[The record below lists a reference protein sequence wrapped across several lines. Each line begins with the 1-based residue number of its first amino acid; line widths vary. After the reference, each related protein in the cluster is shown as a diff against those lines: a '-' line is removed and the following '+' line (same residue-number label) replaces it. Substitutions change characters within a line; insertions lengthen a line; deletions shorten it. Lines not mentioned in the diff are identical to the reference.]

1 MRIKL
6 DENLGERG
14 RRLLAEAGHD
24 VASTRDEQLAGAP
37 DATLIAHCAAEARCL
52 VTLDLDF
59 ANPLRFSPDKYAG
72 IVVFRP
78 PARPS
83 LALLEA
89 CVHTLLRG
97 LQSAAPLHKLWIVE
111 VDRIRE
117 YLSSEEAGG
126 G

>member
-14 RRLLAEAGHD
+14 RQLLAAAGHD
-24 VASTRDEQLAGAP
+24 VASTRDQQLGGAP
-37 DATLIAHCAAEARCL
+37 DDKLITHCAAEARCL

-59 ANPLRFSPDKYAG
+59 ASPLRYSPDAYAG
-72 IVVFRP
+72 IVVLRP
-78 PARPS
+78 PPRPS

-89 CVHTLLRG
+89 CIHTLLRG
-97 LQSAAPLHKLWIVE
+97 LQSDAPTGKLWIVE

-117 YLSSEEAGG
+117 YLAPEASGQ
-126 G
+126 